1 MSNNSLTLKSI
12 LIVVMDIALVGICLL
27 VFALFHHVLPQASNP
42 EAGATQ
48 IIITRPTA
56 TATVT
61 PTPGDNSMPPDVT
74 STPYVDYGQFGER
87 FADKFATDDTV
98 TQTATEYRSK
108 DIYISLSMHTT
119 EFDRGQVVYHVADIY
134 VRNIENFRT
143 KLAHDTYGRGFTE
156 DVRKMNFNEG
166 GIVGLSGDMTSS
178 TRGGIAIRNGV
189 VYCSKTFGDVC
200 VLYWDGTM
208 VTYEEDRFSMDE
220 AVAGGAYQAW
230 DFGPKLLDDN
240 GEPLE
245 EFNSRVRLHNPRS
258 VIGYY
263 EPGHYCFVIIEGRID
278 RSTGATMAQ
287 TAEIMQRLGCKQ
299 AYNLDGGQ
307 SAIMAYNNGDGDWSN
322 DFVNIPY
329 NGGRPLTDMLFIT
342 EYTPEQ

>member
-1 MSNNSLTLKSI
+1 MSNIPTTIKSVFI
-12 LIVVMDIALVGICLL
+12 VALDVVLIGVCLI
-27 VFALFHHVLPQASNP
+27 VFALFHHVLPQEAAP
-42 EAGATQ
+42 EAGATR
-48 IIITRPTA
+48 IIITRPTVTP
-56 TATVT
+56 TAT
-61 PTPGDNSMPPDVT
+61 PTPGDNSIPPDVT
-74 STPYVDYGQFGER
+74 PTPFVDYGQFGEK

-108 DIYISLSMHTT
+108 DIYINVTMHTT

-134 VRNIENFRT
+134 VRNIDNFRT
-143 KLAHDTYGRGFTE
+143 KLAHDTYGRGYTE
-156 DVRKMNFNEG
+156 DVRKMNVEAG
-166 GIVGLSGDMTSS
+166 GVLALSGDMTSS

-208 VTYEEDRFSMDE
+208 RTYAEDMFNMDE
-220 AVAGGAYQAW
+220 AVSNGAYQAW
-230 DFGPKLLDDN
+230 DFGPELLDDN
-240 GEPLE
+240 GVPLK

-278 RSTGATMAQ
+278 RSAGATMAQ